1 MRREWTEE
9 EEKYLISKYLSHSFK
24 TIAKKLNRSENSVKR
39 KAVKMGLYKR
49 SDLFGIKTFA
59 ECLNTDSR
67 VIYRWINKYD
77 MPCNN
82 IKYDGINHYN
92 IDLVLFWQWAEQHK
106 NLINWSKY
114 NRGTLP
120 LEPEWV
126 QTEKNNCKC
135 PKNRDRW
142 TDQDI
147 RMIRSLLR
155 SGKSYK
161 EIALKMGRTY
171 YSINHLMRSGKV
183 Y

>member
-1 MRREWTEE
+1 MRREWTEKE
-9 EEKYLISKYLSHSFK
+9 EGYLISKYLYQSVK
-24 TIAKKLNRSENSVKR
+24 TTARKLNRSEYSVKR
-39 KAVKMGLYKR
+39 KAAKLGLNKHT
-49 SDLFGIKTFA
+49 DLFGVKTLSY
-59 ECLNTDSR
+59 CLNTDSR
-67 VIYRWINKYD
+67 VIYKWIEKYN
-77 MPCNN
+77 MPCD
-82 IKYDGINHYN
+82 IKKYNGVNHYN
-92 IDLVLFWQWAEQHK
+92 IDLISFWKWAGQHK
-106 NLINWSKY
+106 NLINWVKY
-114 NRGTLP
+114 ERGTLP